1 MKFNKLL
8 IFILIV
14 FLKTGN
20 VLSNNAI
27 FDVNNI
33 EIEKKPK
40 TSNIVLANQAIKKG
54 FIELTNKILIEKDI
68 KKLQSLKFSEIKE
81 LVKYYQISNKINNS
95 NSFEV
100 INFNISFDKDKIHNL
115 FYTKNISYSDITN
128 KELFIIPI
136 LKKKDQIFIYNKNF
150 FYDNWNEFSDT
161 ELIEF
166 ILPLENIEIIQNA
179 NLNKDNLL
187 NLQLNN
193 LFKEYLEKNIA
204 LVLIEQENSNDEKI
218 YLKTKILGK
227 EIVKNIII
235 KRQELTEEEFY
246 KKTIA
251 LVKQEIIN
259 LIKLQSL
266 IDVRAPSFLNAELIM
281 NQKKN
286 NLVEFRSRIKKID
299 SIENIYIQ
307 KLNNKSVFLK
317 IKFLGNIEKVIRQ
330 LEIQKIFLE
339 FENDQWSI
347 KIT

>member
-1 MKFNKLL
+1 MKFKKLL
-8 IFILIV
+8 IIILIV

-40 TSNIVLANQAIKKG
+40 TSNKVLANQAIKKG
-54 FIELTNKILIEKDI
+54 FIKLTNKILIEKDI
-68 KKLQSLKFSEIKE
+68 KKLQSLKLSEIKE
-81 LVKYYQISNKINNS
+81 LVKYYQISNKFNKDNN
-95 NSFEV
+95 FEV
-100 INFNISFDKDKIHNL
+100 INFNISFDKDKVHSL

-150 FYDNWNEFSDT
+150 FYDNWNEFNDT

-166 ILPLENIEIIQNA
+166 ILPLENIEIIQNV

-187 NLQLNN
+187 NLKLSN

-204 LVLIEQENSNDEKI
+204 LVLIEQKNSNEEKI
-218 YLKTKILGK
+218 YLKIKISGK
-227 EIVKNIII
+227 EIVKNIVI
-235 KRQELTEEEFY
+235 KRQELTEEQLY
-246 KKTIA
+246 KQIITLA
-251 LVKQEIIN
+251 KQEIIN

-286 NLVEFRSRIKKID
+286 NLVEFKSRIQKID

-307 KLNNKSVFLK
+307 KLNNESVFLK

>member
-1 MKFNKLL
+1 MKFKKLL
-8 IFILIV
+8 IIILIV

-40 TSNIVLANQAIKKG
+40 TSNKVLANQAIKKG
-54 FIELTNKILIEKDI
+54 FIKLTNKILIEKDI
-68 KKLQSLKFSEIKE
+68 KKLQSLKLSEIKE
-81 LVKYYQISNKINNS
+81 LVKYYQISNKFNKDNN
-95 NSFEV
+95 FEV
-100 INFNISFDKDKIHNL
+100 INFNISFDKDKVHNL
-115 FYTKNISYSDITN
+115 FYKKNISYSDITN

-150 FYDNWNEFSDT
+150 FYDNWNEFNDT

-166 ILPLENIEIIQNA
+166 ILPLENIEIIQNV

-187 NLQLNN
+187 NLKLSN

-204 LVLIEQENSNDEKI
+204 LVLIEQKNSNEEKI
-218 YLKTKILGK
+218 YLKIKISGK
-227 EIVKNIII
+227 EIVKNIVI
-235 KRQELTEEEFY
+235 KRQELTEEQLY
-246 KKTIA
+246 KQIITLA
-251 LVKQEIIN
+251 KQEIIN

-286 NLVEFRSRIKKID
+286 NLVEFKSRIQKID

-307 KLNNKSVFLK
+307 KLNNESVFLK